1 MDSTSDSLLAY
12 KLTKDTVTLLKV
24 EPRYLHNA
32 LTYNFVAKKY
42 CRTFFILLN
51 NCNRW
56 SLYVKVQEMRLEK
69 EMNNV
74 H

>member
-32 LTYNFVAKKY
+32 LRYSIVDNNY
-42 CRTFFILLN
+42 CRTFFVLLI

-56 SLYVKVQEMRLEK
+56 SLFF
-69 EMNNV
+69 
-74 H
+74 

>member
-1 MDSTSDSLLAY
+1 MDSTSDSFLAY

-32 LTYNFVAKKY
+32 LRYNIVDNNY
-42 CRTFFILLN
+42 CRSFFVLLI

-56 SLYVKVQEMRLEK
+56 SLFVKIQEMWLETA
-69 EMNNV
+69 MRTNV
-74 H
+74 

>member
-1 MDSTSDSLLAY
+1 MDLTSYSLLAY

-24 EPRYLHNA
+24 EPRYLQNA
-32 LTYNFVAKKY
+32 LRYNIVENRY
-42 CRTFFILLN
+42 CRTFFVLLI

-56 SLYVKVQEMRLEK
+56 SVFVKVHEMRFEK
-69 EMNNV
+69 EMSNA

>member
-1 MDSTSDSLLAY
+1 MYLTSDSLLAY

-24 EPRYLHNA
+24 GPRYLQNA
-32 LTYNFVAKKY
+32 LRYNIVDNRY
-42 CRTFFILLN
+42 CRKFFVLLI

-56 SLYVKVQEMRLEK
+56 SVFVKVREMRFEK
-69 EMNNV
+69 EMSNA

>member
-12 KLTKDTVTLLKV
+12 KLTKYTLTLLKV

-32 LTYNFVAKKY
+32 LRYNIVDNNY
-42 CRTFFILLN
+42 CRKFFILFV

-56 SLYVKVQEMRLEK
+56 SLFVKIHEVRLEK
-69 EMNNV
+69 
-74 H
+74 